1 MADGRNGN
9 PKREVT
15 NNVALGI
22 ALGIIFFVTTDS
34 AVVGVCVALCFC
46 AAVESGRRRR
56 RRREEQA
63 GPSDKKSI
71 K

>member
-46 AAVESGRRRR
+46 AAVESGRRRS
-56 RRREEQA
+56 REEQA
-63 GPSDKKSI
+63 GSSGKDPI